1 MKHFRLIIPIII
13 AVTVVLFVTDV
24 VFMASLYSAIKDRYL
39 DDVEQCLRR
48 ADLSELVERLTKAGL
63 GNEEGVIPIWTG
75 LKDGDIGA
83 AGEEEELN
91 AINYNQGYKRLDH
104 QWIAAITRHLHD
116 KYDDQGRPDLP
127 LLEKVFMRELNFS
140 GFYPAEVHIVEAA
153 DSMKGFSGLWTL
165 EHRVDGKLIYK
176 AYISPLTRN
185 ILHEM
190 TGIIV
195 VTVAIALVFVFSFV
209 YMLRIIR
216 QQRTIEEM
224 KDDFTNNM
232 THELKTPIAIAYA
245 ANDAL
250 LQFPDP
256 QNETRTRKYL
266 TAALDQLSKLT
277 GLVENILAMSM
288 ERRKNLTL
296 SKEAIPLHDT
306 LVSIADQ
313 MKMKAQ
319 KECRIEVVCR
329 EGVSVTADPSHFS
342 NIVSNLIDN
351 SIKYSGKSVDIT
363 VKADSESLSVSD
375 NGIGIPHKAL
385 PEIFSKFYRV
395 PSGNRQ
401 DVRGYGIG
409 LFYVKSIVEK
419 HGWSIEAQ
427 SKLNEGTTVTIH
439 FNPNIE

>member
-1 MKHFRLIIPIII
+1 M
-13 AVTVVLFVTDV
+13 
-24 VFMASLYSAIKDRYL
+24 S
-39 DDVEQCLRR
+39 
-48 ADLSELVERLTKAGL
+48 
-63 GNEEGVIPIWTG
+63 
-75 LKDGDIGA
+75 
-83 AGEEEELN
+83 

-116 KYDDQGRPDLP
+116 KYDDQGKPNLP
-127 LLEKVFMRELNFS
+127 LLEKVGMRELKFS
-140 GFYPAEVHIVEAA
+140 GFDPSEVHIVEAA
-153 DSMKGFSGLWTL
+153 DSMKGYYGLWEM

-176 AYISPLTRN
+176 AYISPLTKN

-195 VTVAIALVFVFSFV
+195 VTIAIALVFVFSLI
-209 YMLRIIR
+209 YMLRVIR
-216 QQRTIEEM
+216 QQRSIEEM

-256 QNETRTRKYL
+256 LNETRTQKYL

-296 SKEAIPLHDT
+296 SKEEIPLHDM
-306 LVSIADQ
+306 LVSIAEQ
-313 MKMKAQ
+313 MKLKAQ
-319 KECRIEVVCR
+319 KECTIRVECGPDIKVC
-329 EGVSVTADPSHFS
+329 ADPSHFS
-342 NIVSNLIDN
+342 NIISNLIDN
-351 SIKYSGKSVDIT
+351 SIKYSGSHVNITLKANSNSISV
-363 VKADSESLSVSD
+363 ADD
-375 NGIGIPHKAL
+375 GIGIPHRSL
-385 PEIFSKFYRV
+385 PDIFSKFYRV

-427 SKLNEGTTVTIH
+427 SKLGEGTTMIIH
-439 FNPNIE
+439 LNRKLD

>member
-1 MKHFRLIIPIII
+1 MKHFRLIITVIV
-13 AVTVVLFVTDV
+13 AVTLMLFVADV
-24 VFMASLYSAIKDRYL
+24 IFLSSLYMTIKSRYM

-63 GNEEGVIPIWTG
+63 GNDRGVIPVWTG
-75 LKDGDIGA
+75 LKDGDISA
-83 AGEEEELN
+83 AGNEEDLN
-91 AINYNQGYKRLDH
+91 SINYNQGYKRLDH

-116 KYDDQGRPDLP
+116 KYDGEGSPDLP
-127 LLEKVFMRELNFS
+127 LLEKVFMRELKFS
-140 GFYPAEVHIVEAA
+140 GFDPSEVHIVEAD
-153 DSMKGFSGLWTL
+153 DSMKGFSGLWEL

-176 AYISPLTRN
+176 AYISPLTKN
-185 ILHEM
+185 ILNEM

-195 VTVAIALVFVFSFV
+195 VTVAIALVFVFSFI

-216 QQRTIEEM
+216 QQRSIEEM

-256 QNETRTRKYL
+256 LNETRTQKYL
-266 TAALDQLSKLT
+266 SAALDQLSKLT

-296 SKEAIPLHDT
+296 SKEPVSVYDI
-306 LVSIADQ
+306 LVSIAEQ

-319 KECRIEVVCR
+319 KKCHINVVCAR
-329 EGVSVTADPSHFS
+329 DLFVMADPSHFS
-342 NIVSNLIDN
+342 NIISNLIDN
-351 SIKYSGKSVDIT
+351 SIKYSGST
-363 VKADSESLSVSD
+363 VNIILKADPDFISVTD
-375 NGIGIPHKAL
+375 DGIGIPHRAL
-385 PEIFSKFYRV
+385 PDIFSKFYRV

-427 SKLNEGTTVTIH
+427 SKLGEGTSMIIH
-439 FNPNIE
+439 FVPSQK

>member
-1 MKHFRLIIPIII
+1 MKHFRLIITIIVS
-13 AVTVVLFVTDV
+13 VTLVLFVADII
-24 VFMASLYSAIKDRYL
+24 FMLSLYGAIKSRYI

-48 ADLSELVERLTKAGL
+48 ADLSELIERLIKAGM
-63 GNEEGVIPIWTG
+63 GNEDGVIPIWTG

-83 AGEEEELN
+83 AGSEEDLS

-116 KYDDQGRPDLP
+116 KYDEEGSPDLP
-127 LLEKVFMRELNFS
+127 LLEKVFMRELKFS
-140 GFYPAEVHIVEAA
+140 GFDPTEVHIVEAA
-153 DSMKGFSGLWTL
+153 DSLKRFYGLWEL

-176 AYISPLTRN
+176 AYISPLTKN

-195 VTVAIALVFVFSFV
+195 VTIAIALVFVFSFI

-256 QNETRTRKYL
+256 SNETRTQKYL
-266 TAALDQLSKLT
+266 QASLDQLSKLT

-288 ERRKNLTL
+288 ERRKNLSL
-296 SKEAIPLHDT
+296 AKESIPLQKT
-306 LVSIADQ
+306 LVTIADQ

-319 KECRIEVVCR
+319 KECNINMICNPD
-329 EGVSVTADPSHFS
+329 VSIVGDPSHFS
-342 NIVSNLIDN
+342 NIISNLIDN
-351 SIKYSGKSVDIT
+351 SIKYSGNIVNIT
-363 VKADSESLSVSD
+363 LKADSNSISVAD
-375 NGIGIPHKAL
+375 DGIGIPHRSL
-385 PEIFSKFYRV
+385 PDIFSKFYRV

-427 SKLNEGTTVTIH
+427 SKLGEGTTIIIH
-439 FNPNIE
+439 FNRKPE